1 MSNTAQKPKAK
12 GMDRFFDFIER
23 TGNKLPTPFMLF
35 VYLTIATAALS
46 AILSYMGVSV
56 TYMAAG
62 KPVLG
67 SIGGE
72 AAYVIGQAKC
82 GLCAAPENPEAFAET
97 VRKFLS

>member
-56 TYMAAG
+56 T
-62 KPVLG
+62 
-67 SIGGE
+67 
-72 AAYVIGQAKC
+72 
-82 GLCAAPENPEAFAET
+82 
-97 VRKFLS
+97 

>member
-62 KPVLG
+62 KDGVL
-67 SIGGE
+67 
-72 AAYVIGQAKC
+72 
-82 GLCAAPENPEAFAET
+82 AET
-97 VRKFLS
+97 TVAVKNRVQLCFFRTIGHHHRDDVRHCAD